1 MGKNTFSEEV
11 LNYYYLALIDL
22 LAGEPVQVIEA
33 QLKEFEDLE
42 MYEACEATRKA
53 IEFANRSTI
62 RELQKE
68 IVEIELELEKINNG
82 TG

>member
-1 MGKNTFSEEV
+1 MAKNVFSEEV

-22 LAGEPVQVIEA
+22 LAGEPVEIIEA

-42 MYEACEATRKA
+42 LYEACEGTRKA
-53 IEFANRSTI
+53 IELANKCTI

-68 IVEIELELEKINNG
+68 ITEVELELHKTNNG
-82 TG
+82 TR